1 MPARLTP
8 FPQQMNRNRLNL
20 YQPWC
25 QVIAI
30 ALLLASG
37 LTAPLG
43 IAGLPVSAQAQE
55 TPIKGTGSNEADTQ
69 GANSAGAKA
78 PADQP
83 EPMPSVDAG
92 SAPQRPAI
100 SVPPASGPYPAPPG
114 AVVAPLAPAAAAE
127 TVEADISTRSVAVTS
142 AFSGTEI
149 VIFGAIDNS
158 RQEDHLN
165 PLYDVV
171 IVVEGTHQPLIS
183 RRKSWVGGIWINT
196 KSVRFEDVPSYYTI
210 YSTRPIEEIA
220 PRRTLRDNAIGFDH
234 VVMRPSAELLQ
245 EIGVGPNQLAEF
257 KDAVVRLK
265 RKEGLYKEVGDG
277 VEFIGKSL
285 FRSTVQLPANV
296 PVGPLATRIYLFRD
310 GQLLTSSETKVAM
323 RREGLEKLMH
333 GFAFQ
338 QPFFYGV
345 FAVFL
350 AVISGLLASAI
361 FSRKAR

>member
-1 MPARLTP
+1 MPKRP
-8 FPQQMNRNRLNL
+8 DVFPPQPSPNR
-20 YQPWC
+20 QPSSKQLC
-25 QVIAI
+25 RGIAI
-30 ALLLASG
+30 AVLMVLGLAAPLAMSG
-37 LTAPLG
+37 LTMG
-43 IAGLPVSAQAQE
+43 AQAQE
-55 TPIKGTGSNEADTQ
+55 AATPPAGPAEQTEAPRPADEP
-69 GANSAGAKA
+69 AAKPSAGAGG
-78 PADQP
+78 
-83 EPMPSVDAG
+83 E
-92 SAPQRPAI
+92 PQRPAI
-100 SVPPASGPYPAPPG
+100 NVPPASGPYPALPG
-114 AVVAPLAPAAAAE
+114 SEVTPLAAAAEPE

-158 RQEDHLN
+158 RQEDHRK

-171 IVVEGTHQPLIS
+171 IVVEGTHEPLIS

-220 PRRTLRDNAIGFDH
+220 PRRTLRENAIGFDH
-234 VVMRPSAELLQ
+234 VVMRPSAELLE

-310 GQLLTSSETKVAM
+310 GQLLTSSETKVTM

-338 QPFFYGV
+338 QPFLYGV
-345 FAVFL
+345 FAVFM